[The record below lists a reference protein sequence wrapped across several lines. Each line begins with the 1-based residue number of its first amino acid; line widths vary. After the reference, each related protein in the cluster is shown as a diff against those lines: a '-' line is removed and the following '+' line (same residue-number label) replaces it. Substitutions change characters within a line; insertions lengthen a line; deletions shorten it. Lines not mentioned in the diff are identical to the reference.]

1 MNVTSTERMIPIGR
15 SYDWCDTFVSYHEVM
30 SAPRHTALRRHKR
43 WEAAKAR
50 RKGST
55 SPDPQ
60 RPKGKRAYSRV
71 VTHKRDTGG
80 PTPEPTTEQARVAK
94 WWGGV
99 VAAKEAK
106 GWSRSKIADKAGLS
120 RKDLYRWLDPAQAP
134 KSPRS
139 ATIRRIC
146 EGLEIDYAEA
156 AAAFGWTEK
165 PAPDTPSQLEGKIR
179 RARLILKSKSL
190 TDEQRAKYE
199 SMLRGYERAY
209 EGMLDELI
217 EEFERDID
225 PSRE

>member
-1 MNVTSTERMIPIGR
+1 MNVTSSERLISDSC

-60 RPKGKRAYSRV
+60 RPKGKRAYSGL

-80 PTPEPTTEQARVAK
+80 PLPEPTPEQARVAE

-99 VAAKEAK
+99 VAAKEAE
-106 GWSRSKIADKAGLS
+106 GWSRTKIADKAGLS

-146 EGLEIDYAEA
+146 EGLGIEYAEA
-156 AAAFGWTEK
+156 AVALGWTEK
-165 PAPDTPSQLEGKIR
+165 PVPESPSQLEGKIR
-179 RARLILKSKSL
+179 RAKLILRSKSL
-190 TDEQRAKYE
+190 TEAQRAKYE

-209 EGMLDELI
+209 EGMLDQLI
-217 EEFERDID
+217 EEFERDIN
-225 PSRE
+225 PTRE